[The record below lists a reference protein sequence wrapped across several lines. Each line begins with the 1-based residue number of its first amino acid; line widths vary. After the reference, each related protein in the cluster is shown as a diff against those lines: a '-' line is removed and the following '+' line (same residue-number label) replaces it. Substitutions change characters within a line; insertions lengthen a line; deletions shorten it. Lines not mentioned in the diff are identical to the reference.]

1 MPRIDTNLVK
11 SVKWSGSAPIKRAHA
26 RPDASLNP
34 STSRP
39 PRRTQRLHRKHYK
52 HGKNGRGLPRPRAAP
67 PTGGA
72 RPVLGLALGRR
83 RHDAAGGTEPEAPRG
98 FVFLQRSQTRR
109 RLPRATD
116 EGAGPVSAALSQEVR
131 LADIILRILTHV
143 REGAQAN
150 APGQA
155 GSRSAEGGSEAWCGV
170 LLAGG
175 EPPRKESAP
184 EMAEILRGIAAA
196 ACHGLQRLDGLKDRF
211 VSAIA
216 PSLSWDDM
224 TAVPGVCET
233 HITESPSA
241 EGLELAEGLVQLYSL
256 LQRRKVLMND
266 AVLEQFPFTARG
278 FVCVDGGFL
287 ADFKDMANDLVAVL
301 HEGVQVATA
310 WTRP

>member
-1 MPRIDTNLVK
+1 MGVV
-11 SVKWSGSAPIKRAHA
+11 S
-26 RPDASLNP
+26 
-34 STSRP
+34 
-39 PRRTQRLHRKHYK
+39 
-52 HGKNGRGLPRPRAAP
+52 
-67 PTGGA
+67 
-72 RPVLGLALGRR
+72 LGLALLLLQAGRALSSGSPLVGDVTTQPEGPSQKPLEASSSSSGPR
-83 RHDAAGGTEPEAPRG
+83 PVGASREP
-98 FVFLQRSQTRR
+98 QTKAR
-109 RLPRATD
+109 
-116 EGAGPVSAALSQEVR
+116 GPVSAALSEEVEE

-301 HEGVQVATA
+301 DHLHEGVQAVGDGVDEAVTA
-310 WTRP
+310 ELSRQVFAFPTSSGGGCLLDFCALRGAEDALRELVDFALVNM